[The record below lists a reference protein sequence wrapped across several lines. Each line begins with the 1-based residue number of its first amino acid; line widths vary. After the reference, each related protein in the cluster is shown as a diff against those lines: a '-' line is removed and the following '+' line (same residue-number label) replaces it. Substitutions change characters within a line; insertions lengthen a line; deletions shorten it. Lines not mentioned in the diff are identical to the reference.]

1 MSVEIKQLEPARAK
15 HVSDKKLTQI
25 WDDSSE
31 YVAEPKLDGWRYLLH
46 LGDELSRPHL
56 TGRRISKET
65 GVFSEKGLCAPCLW
79 PKNHNRKELGY
90 TVLDGEIIPPVG
102 AGFRDLASIM
112 NSDPETAARTIEQL
126 GPPRYVVFDVLFR
139 EGEDMRDFCQ
149 LDRSHAAS
157 GVVRFLQHELIT
169 MIPRVSATREA
180 YDSIVGVGGEGLI
193 LKRIDAAY
201 GESGGWV
208 KVKRS
213 TTLDVIVTGFTDA
226 KHGITG
232 KYVGQ
237 IGAVIVSVYLSDGSL
252 IPVGQVSGMTDEIR
266 LDMTH
271 NKGSWLGVVIEVEAQ
286 EFGKDRLRHPR
297 WGRARPDADARTC
310 TYRKMMRDLGREED
324 VEETT
329 PGQMT
334 LL

>member
-1 MSVEIKQLEPARAK
+1 MEIKQLDPARAK
-15 HVSDKKLTQI
+15 HVSDKRLDAI
-25 WDDSSE
+25 WEDSSE
-31 YVAEPKLDGWRYLLH
+31 YVAEPKVDGWRYLLH
-46 LGDELSRPHL
+46 LGDELARPHL

-65 GVFSEKGLCAPCLW
+65 GVFSEKGLYVPCLW
-79 PKNHNRKELGY
+79 PSKELGY
-90 TVLDGEIIPPVG
+90 TVLDGEILPPVG

-112 NSDPETAARTIEQL
+112 NSDPETAARAIEQL

-139 EGEDMRDFCQ
+139 ESEDMRDLCQ

-157 GVVRFLQHELIT
+157 GVVRFLQHDLIT
-169 MIPRVSATREA
+169 MIPRVPATREA
-180 YDSIVGVGGEGLI
+180 YDSIVGSGGEGII

-201 GESGGWV
+201 GESGGWI
-208 KVKRS
+208 KCKRFS
-213 TTLDVIVTGFTDA
+213 TLDVVVTGFTDA

-237 IGAVIVSVYLSDGSL
+237 IGAAIVSVYLSDGSL
-252 IPVGQVSGMTDEIR
+252 ITVGQVSGMTDEIR
-266 LDMTH
+266 LDMSQR
-271 NKGSWLGVVIEVEAQ
+271 KGDWLGVVIEVEAQ

-310 TYRKMMRDLGREED
+310 TYAKMMRDLGQEVAVED
-324 VEETT
+324 AT